1 MKIVVFIAAFI
12 ATVVTGQA
20 QDLEKM
26 SWFNE
31 PENWSIEKGK
41 LTIDVTPQS
50 DYWRNTRHGFVVD
63 DAPFYYTEQGG
74 EFEAVVKITG
84 EYKSRFDQM
93 GLMLRIDEQHW
104 LKTGIE
110 YVNGVVNFSAVIT
123 NENSNWSIMPLKSN
137 PKSIWIKAI
146 REKNAIEVSYSIDG
160 KNFTVS
166 NEVYLPQ
173 HKPVKVGMM
182 AASPDGIGFKA
193 VFEEFKITHH
203 PDKIRLEWLNQQ

>member
-20 QDLEKM
+20 QNLEKM

-41 LTIDVTPQS
+41 LLIDVTPQS